1 MKALLYIFCGA
12 CWLCC
17 AISNSWAAGDCK
29 VLVVVGMED
38 ERAAAAGDDA
48 IVVVG
53 TANAARLR
61 ERLNRV
67 ETSHINAVFS
77 FGVAGGLDPTLVPG
91 DLLLSSQVLA
101 QNTASD
107 GALVTQSWPG
117 DPTMLVT
124 ATLKAAQPGYA
135 FALRRGI
142 FLGTDLEAR
151 DNLKAEQVDLHQL
164 TGADIID
171 NESHI
176 AARFASEH
184 KLPFLSV
191 RAVSD
196 SVAHPLPPAALLPL
210 DPATGGPDSH
220 AIMKSLLQNPSQIP
234 ALVRTAWEYHKAIN
248 ALKQFR
254 NDFGFG
260 ALASSYSCLNGK

>member
-1 MKALLYIFCGA
+1 MKALLYFFCGTW
-12 CWLCC
+12 WLCC
-17 AISNSWAAGDCK
+17 VVSNSWAAGNCK
-29 VLVVVGMED
+29 ALVVVGMED

-61 ERLNRV
+61 ERLSKV
-67 ETSHINAVFS
+67 DTSHIKAVFS

-91 DLLLSSQVLA
+91 DLLLSSQVLE

-107 GALVTQSWPG
+107 GARVVQSWPG

-124 ATLKAAQPGYA
+124 ATLKAAQSGHTI
-135 FALRRGI
+135 ALRRGI

-151 DNLKAEQVDLHQL
+151 DNPQTGEKDLHQL

-176 AARFASEH
+176 AAQFASEH

-196 SVAHPLPPAALLPL
+196 SANHPLPPAALLPL
-210 DPATGGPDSH
+210 DPVTGGPDSK
-220 AIMKSLLQNPSQIP
+220 AIMKSLLENPSQIP
-234 ALVRTAWEYHKAIN
+234 ALIRTAWEYHQAISV
-248 ALKQFR
+248 LKQFR
-254 NDFGFG
+254 NDVGFG
-260 ALASSYSCLNGK
+260 ALASSYGCLNGK